1 MDKQL
6 AANLVVRYISS
17 HHDKQVLELMA
28 RLLNFTHDDL
38 EAVGLERSG
47 PGLMSEIM
55 STLIGRGEN
64 EAQKVAPLTDLVE
77 KGGTLGDAWVSF
89 LLEGGPNVGKQQN
102 DETEEASAAPA
113 RRPKESQQPAEEK

>member
-6 AANLVVRYISS
+6 AANLVVKYISS
-17 HHDKQVLELMA
+17 HHDKRVLELVA
-28 RLLNFTHDDL
+28 RVLSFTHNDL

-55 STLIGRGEN
+55 STLVGHGEN
-64 EAQKVAPLTDLVE
+64 EKEKVAPLTDLIE

-89 LLEGGPNVGKQQN
+89 LLAGQPNAAEQQN
-102 DETEEASAAPA
+102 ETEEEEAAVAA
-113 RRPKESQQPAEEK
+113 RYPKESQQPTEE